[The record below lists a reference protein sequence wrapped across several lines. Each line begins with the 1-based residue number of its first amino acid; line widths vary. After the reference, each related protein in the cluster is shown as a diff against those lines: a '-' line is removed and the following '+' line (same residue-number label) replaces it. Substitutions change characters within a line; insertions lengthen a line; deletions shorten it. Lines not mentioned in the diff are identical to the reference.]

1 MTPSERYVREAPAPA
16 APTLHET
23 VRYLFDETQRRA
35 YHSTLGLTDED
46 LNVDPG
52 HGAFTIGQI
61 LQHQLFLVQFMTETL
76 KRGSTQDVPLGSPH
90 PQEQISLDA
99 TIEQRELLAE
109 RFRSVFAEVAPD
121 SLMQKCPEMPPEG
134 WAEWPVLMRI
144 LRPLT
149 DLATHVGQV
158 NYARRQLGKPLG
170 RK

>member
-1 MTPSERYVREAPAPA
+1 MTPSERYAREAPAPA

-23 VRYLFDETQRRA
+23 VRYLFDELQRRA

-52 HGAFTIGQI
+52 HGAWTIGRI
-61 LQHQLFLVQFMTETL
+61 LQHQLFLVQFMTEKL
-76 KRGSTQDVPLGSPH
+76 RRGSTQDLPQYSPH
-90 PQEQISLDA
+90 PQGPLLLD
-99 TIEQRELLAE
+99 TILEQRETLGE
-109 RFRSVFAEVAPD
+109 RFQSVFAEIAPE
-121 SLMQKCPEMPPEG
+121 SLMKKCPEMPPDG
-134 WAEWPVLMRI
+134 WAEWPALMRI

-170 RK
+170 SK